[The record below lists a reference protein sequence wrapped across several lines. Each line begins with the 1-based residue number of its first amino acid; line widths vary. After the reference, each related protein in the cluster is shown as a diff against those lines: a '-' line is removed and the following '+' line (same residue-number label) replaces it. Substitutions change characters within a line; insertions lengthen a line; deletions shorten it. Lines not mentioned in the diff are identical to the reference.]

1 MSDISSSLPHFFRM
15 LDNSYSFNV
24 LKSECLSRRESSW
37 PLTVYLFLWNLKMVC
52 KPLYKYKSLVLF
64 SIFFQLEIEFFCE
77 NVCALVLIKCTRS
90 KQTKSENNSLLD
102 HLFFTFFIQSSL
114 ALSTTLVSMQAKTG
128 FDRPIFNYILPLL
141 HKSGMI

>member
-1 MSDISSSLPHFFRM
+1 
-15 LDNSYSFNV
+15 
-24 LKSECLSRRESSW
+24 
-37 PLTVYLFLWNLKMVC
+37 MVC